1 MRADLLTP
9 ARTTGAAVSHRD
21 RRVRIVGIF
30 FALCAVALF
39 TSFVLVSKAGLRSAL
54 VPLDLLA
61 VRYVVAGAVMLPVF
75 MRFGLLGL
83 SSRQALTLTLTG
95 GLGFAAFAYSG
106 FSLAPASHGSSLIHG
121 TLPLTTLLI
130 SWICFG
136 DRGSNARLYG
146 ASIITVGIA
155 LLLAESLGS
164 IRAAQLLGDGYLL
177 AASLCWSAYGLLARR
192 FGVRAIPAAALVA
205 VLSAIVFVPGYF
217 LSGITM
223 LFEADIREVIW
234 QGLFQGLA
242 ISVLSLIVYTTALE
256 KLGAETVALFAA
268 ATPAVT
274 TLLSIP
280 LLGEQPNYLTCLGVL
295 FVTTGIIVSAYHRP

>member
-1 MRADLLTP
+1 MRTFLLSA
-9 ARTTGAAVSHRD
+9 ARETKAAIPPST
-21 RRVRIVGIF
+21 RRGRIVGVF
-30 FALCAVALF
+30 FALCSVALF

-54 VPLDLLA
+54 APLDLLA
-61 VRYVVAGAVMLPVF
+61 VRYVVASVFMFPVF
-75 MRFGLLGL
+75 LRFGLLGL
-83 SSRQALTLTLTG
+83 SIRQALALTLTG

-130 SWICFG
+130 SWVCFSE
-136 DRGSNARLYG
+136 RGGNARIYG
-146 ASIITVGIA
+146 ALIITIGIA

-164 IRAAQLLGDGYLL
+164 IQAAQLVGDGYLL
-177 AASLCWSAYGLLARR
+177 TASFCWSAYGLLAHR

-205 VLSAIVFVPGYF
+205 VMSAVVFLPGYF

-234 QGLFQGLA
+234 QGLFQGFG
-242 ISVLSLIVYTTALE
+242 IGVVSLTIYTTAVA
-256 KLGAETVALFAA
+256 KLGAESVALYAA
-268 ATPAVT
+268 ATPAAT
-274 TLLSIP
+274 TILSIP

-295 FVTTGIIVSAYHRP
+295 FVTMGIVVSAYRRS